1 MNDETGKKTGES
13 GDNEGAGAAQDKGTE
28 RTYGLQRV
36 YLKDVS
42 FESPRAPEIFE
53 GEWKPSLSV
62 NIGTRVRPVA
72 EDHYEVVL
80 SLTVEAKQGDE
91 VAFLVELQQAGVFLV
106 AGFSDQERHQILGIL
121 CPQNLFPFAREEV
134 ANLALKGGFPQILLQ
149 PINFERMYQQSLQQK
164 QQGGEA

>member
-1 MNDETGKKTGES
+1 MNDETGKKAANGGIEGGGERQ
-13 GDNEGAGAAQDKGTE
+13 GQEGA

-42 FESPRAPEIFE
+42 FESPRVPEVFE
-53 GEWKPSLSV
+53 GEWKPALSV

-80 SLTVEAKQGDE
+80 SLTVEAKQGEE

-106 AGFSDQERHQILGIL
+106 TGFSDQERHQILGIL

-134 ANLALKGGFPQILLQ
+134 SNLALKGGFPQILLQ
-149 PINFERMYQQSLQQK
+149 PINFERLYQQSLQQK
-164 QQGGEA
+164 QQAGEA